1 MRHVIPPSA
10 PGEEALGEP
19 LRRQCDQVGWAIL
32 GYLALTFLSLL
43 LFPPA
48 GNRSAAR
55 ELFSTLLSAGCLLLP
70 YWLLGRRAPLPLGKP
85 RPGATVPTLLAGMA
99 VASLGSLLSSLLQ
112 LVMGR
117 AGWELE
123 EVQPSFSQNPLL
135 NLVILLGMT
144 LCAALAEE
152 IAFRGFLLGFL
163 RRWGDGFAIVLSAVV
178 FAFSHSTLLQALPAF
193 LSGLAFG
200 YFTLVSRSLWPSV
213 AAHLCYNGLAIA
225 VNQLSQALGG
235 RAGTVFGLLW
245 ALLLLAG
252 GGVSL
257 ALCRRRRLAVS
268 LSRGAPPLSP
278 REKTGAVLA
287 SPVLMM
293 AFLCLLVNLAGS
305 VS

>member
-1 MRHVIPPSA
+1 
-10 PGEEALGEP
+10 
-19 LRRQCDQVGWAIL
+19 
-32 GYLALTFLSLL
+32 
-43 LFPPA
+43 
-48 GNRSAAR
+48 
-55 ELFSTLLSAGCLLLP
+55 STLLSAGCLLLP

-112 LVMGR
+112 LIMGR

-123 EVQPSFSQNPLL
+123 EVQPSFSHSPLL

-163 RRWGDGFAIVLSAVV
+163 RRWGDGFAIVLSSVV

-213 AAHLCYNGLAIA
+213 AAHLCYN
-225 VNQLSQALGG
+225 
-235 RAGTVFGLLW
+235 
-245 ALLLLAG
+245 
-252 GGVSL
+252 
-257 ALCRRRRLAVS
+257 
-268 LSRGAPPLSP
+268 
-278 REKTGAVLA
+278 
-287 SPVLMM
+287 
-293 AFLCLLVNLAGS
+293 
-305 VS
+305 